1 MRRWLKLWSCSS
13 PPSKRSAE
21 IHSNIRGIKRRITS
35 CRYPSGLCVRIDA
48 IREWASAR
56 VGLYNIL
63 KSTRKHMQLAQ
74 LAITSRSLTDSQTP
88 GTPPLHSVLILICE
102 EKAYNQKTSRG
113 KGRLP
118 EKTSH
123 KITARGVIYER
134 AEYVWRLNKGMAVG
148 DKKSCSSL
156 RAREA
161 HNEESIHPR
170 LASAGALP
178 WSKH

>member
-1 MRRWLKLWSCSS
+1 MRHWLKLWSCSS

-88 GTPPLHSVLILICE
+88 DTPQWVVLCSTAARRTQQPHCTLSQYLSVRKRHTTKKPRE
-102 EKAYNQKTSRG
+102 EKADC
-113 KGRLP
+113 L
-118 EKTSH
+118 EKPRT
-123 KITARGVIYER
+123 KLLL
-134 AEYVWRLNKGMAVG
+134 AE
-148 DKKSCSSL
+148 
-156 RAREA
+156 
-161 HNEESIHPR
+161 
-170 LASAGALP
+170 
-178 WSKH
+178 